1 MLISKLVEK
10 LLVVKEKIGDVP
22 VVVDDSILDLW
33 EVVEAEEGSILGC
46 FLNNAEVTNY
56 DVDTPCVVLA

>member
-33 EVVEAEEGSILGC
+33 EVVEAEEGTILGC
-46 FLNNAEVTNY
+46 FLNNAEVANY